1 MKLVWQ
7 YLRSHIAMFAAAVFF
22 LTVETVAALVQ
33 PTYMSFIV
41 DQGVKHAD
49 VALIWR
55 YGATMLAIALVGA
68 IAALLR
74 NYLSTRVSQSVGAEL
89 RADLYA
95 KVTDLSFENIDRLQP
110 ASIVTRL
117 TNDVNVIVMF
127 VNSLARIGLKMPI
140 TAIGAFVLLAVQ
152 VPDKMH
158 IVSAVVVAAALVAVL
173 TARMSRPRFA
183 AMQRALDRLNN
194 VSREFL
200 SSIRVVKAFG
210 AEKREDARFVS
221 AADLYAGAATAA
233 LHVPAVLG
241 PLVNLAANAGIVAL
255 LWTSQTMDPGRIG
268 HLMAAVNYMTQLLM
282 ALGMINMLLNNAMSA
297 VVSSGRV
304 QEVLDE
310 RPALAEPADPEPFAV
325 QGALRFEHVA
335 FRYPDAARPALSDVS
350 FDLPAG
356 ITLGIIGPTGSGK
369 TTLVNLVPRFYDATG
384 GAVMVDGRDV
394 RDVSPGDL
402 RRGVAVVPQKALLFS
417 GTIAQ
422 NLRWG
427 DERASDEDL
436 VRACEAACADEFV
449 RGLPDGYR
457 TVLGQ
462 GGVNLSGG
470 QKQRL
475 CIARA
480 LLARPRILVLD
491 DCTSALDAS
500 TEARVLDGLRR
511 SSEGLTVLLIS
522 QRVSTVR
529 RADEILVLENGR
541 VRGFGTHEGLLDA
554 CPTYRAIYRSQI
566 GGGDE

>member
-1 MKLVWQ
+1 
-7 YLRSHIAMFAAAVFF
+7 MFAAAVFF